1 MALQVRLSL
10 ILLYR
15 KAQRANRENGE
26 RQDRKDREDRKDLRD
41 QRVNKDR
48 RAFRDHKV
56 LLVPLATPKQ

>member
-1 MALQVRLSL
+1 M
-10 ILLYR
+10 LYR

-41 QRVNKDR
+41 QRVNEDR
-48 RAFRDHKV
+48 RAFKDHKV